1 MAEKKGVGHA
11 YNVDFLNV
19 VFAASSLFLFL
30 SVIWMVWDDF
40 ARDWKNTQ
48 RRFAQLEI
56 QVTQANLQQA
66 GRNVDRNKLEQLR
79 ASEVAARK
87 NVSENQKKVD
97 DLQSK
102 LRDADNRL
110 SRATTAQQTV
120 KATYDEDRYDFESSR
135 LADPN
140 SSATARKKQ
149 RAEDEARQLDELNL
163 QMEKAQAE
171 KNDLQKQ
178 LGQYT
183 GQVAAI
189 QKQIDEMTAEQ
200 TRLRKRLDVIAPSL
214 TKDYFRNAPLLDFMA
229 PTLKI
234 QQIILPNVVD
244 DVNFIRVPKMD
255 RCQTCHLAIDKK
267 GYEKYPQPFTTH
279 PDLDTYLGGSS
290 PHPIDKVG
298 CTVCHEGMGQSVSFR
313 DAAHMPSNEK
323 QKEEWEKKYHWEEPH
338 LWDYPMLPVKM
349 TTANCA
355 KCHRQQV
362 YVPKANAVNDK
373 GDVVGGLNLAYA
385 TYERAGCYACH
396 KTKGFDNMRKPG
408 PILTKIDSKLTPD
421 WVKNWVRN
429 PRAVKPTTWM
439 PRFFYNSNNSSPEDA
454 VRNEAE
460 INGIV
465 SYLFANSEK
474 HEFAVKNPAHGDA
487 KNGEKIVKEIGCQ
500 GCHVVGEGSREASG
514 PRRTFGQPLENIG
527 NKTTY
532 EWVYNWVRDPKHY
545 NPATF
550 MPNLRL
556 TDAQVA
562 DVATYLIGLKGASG
576 DAAKAQP
583 DQKATD
589 DVLFDYLKA
598 VLPVE
603 DAKAQLAKLNPQEKQ
618 VELGRRAI
626 NRYGCFSCHDI
637 KGFEKAQSIGTD
649 LSEEGSKLVT
659 RLDFAFITDIPH
671 TSKIGWFRTK
681 LHDPRIF
688 DKGRVLT
695 PLDKLRMPNFDL
707 TDEENDRLVTALM
720 SFQREI
726 QPPAAM
732 PARSARTDFLYD
744 GRTLVHRRNCVGC
757 HIIEGDGGDFVKLVA
772 EPSLGPPMLT
782 PEGARVQHDW
792 LYSFIRGP
800 ITIRPWLAV
809 RMPTFGLD
817 DQNING
823 VINYFGGISN
833 DMTPF
838 ETHEM
843 VRTASFDETTG
854 KHLFELLKC
863 QQCHVLGTIPKDQP
877 TSNLAPDLRM
887 APERLQP
894 DWILQWLRKP
904 SDILPGTRM
913 PAFWA
918 DYPKSLYTRQTPG
931 FEWLPAEFDGN
942 AEAQIRVIRDHLLT
956 FRGGPSPKPGAAK
969 VANE

>member
-40 ARDWKNTQ
+40 DREWKNTQ
-48 RRFAQLEI
+48 RRFAQLEY
-56 QVTQANLQQA
+56 QVTQAQREQA
-66 GRNVDRNKLEQLR
+66 VRSVDRNKIAQLEAQR
-79 ASEVAARK
+79 KQAEQNIAANR
-87 NVSENQKKVD
+87 KKVD
-97 DLQSK
+97 DLQDQLK
-102 LRDADNRL
+102 DADNKVF
-110 SRATTAQQTV
+110 RATLDYNYM
-120 KATYDEDRYDFESSR
+120 KATYDQDRYDFETTR
-135 LADPN
+135 EADPK
-140 SSATARKKQ
+140 SSATAKKQ
-149 RAEDEARQLDELNL
+149 KIAEDEAKRLAELNL
-163 QMEKAQAE
+163 AMEKAIADKE
-171 KNDLQKQ
+171 AVQKQ

-183 GQVAAI
+183 GQAAAAE
-189 QKQIDEMTAEQ
+189 KQIEDMRTEQ
-200 TRLRKRLDVIAPSL
+200 TRLGKRLDVLAPSP
-214 TKDYFRNAPLLDFMA
+214 TKTYFRNAPLLDFMA
-229 PTLKI
+229 PTIKV

-279 PDLDTYLGGSS
+279 PDLETFLGGSS
-290 PHPIDKVG
+290 THPIDKVG

-323 QKEEWEKKYHWEEPH
+323 QKDEWEKKYHWEEPH
-338 LWDYPMLPVKM
+338 LWDYPMLPLSM
-349 TTANCA
+349 TQASCE
-355 KCHRQQV
+355 KCHKQQV
-362 YVPKANAVNDK
+362 FVPKADK
-373 GDVVGGLNLAYA
+373 LTVAYA

-396 KTKGFDNMRKPG
+396 KTKGFENMRKPG
-408 PILTKIDSKLTPD
+408 PILTKINAKLSPD
-421 WVKNWVRN
+421 WVKNWIRN

-439 PRFFYNSNNSSPEDA
+439 PRFWYNSNNSSPEDA

-460 INGIV
+460 INAIV
-465 SYLFANSEK
+465 SYLFANSDT
-474 HEFAVKNPAHGDA
+474 HEFAVKSPGHGDA
-487 KNGEKIVKEIGCQ
+487 GNGEKIVKDIGCQ
-500 GCHVVGEGSREASG
+500 GCHVVGEGSREQAG

-556 TDAQVA
+556 TDQQVA
-562 DVATYLIGLKGASG
+562 DVATYLTGLKGPGG
-576 DAAKAQP
+576 DAPKAQA
-583 DQKATD
+583 DQKATE
-589 DVLFDYLKA
+589 DVLFDYMKA

-603 DAKAQLAKLNPQEKQ
+603 DARAQVAKMNAEQKQ

-626 NRYGCFSCHDI
+626 SRYGCFSCHDI

-671 TSKIGWFRTK
+671 TSKLGWFRTK

-688 DKGRVLT
+688 DKGRVLA

-707 TDEENDRLVTALM
+707 SDEENSRLVMALM
-720 SFQREI
+720 SLQREI
-726 QPPAAM
+726 QPSAAY
-732 PARSARTDFLYD
+732 PARSARTDYLYE

-757 HIIEGDGGDFVKLVA
+757 HIIEGDGGDFLKLVA
-772 EPSLGPPMLT
+772 DPSLGPPMLT

-833 DMTPF
+833 KMTPF
-838 ETHEM
+838 ETHEF
-843 VRTASFDETTG
+843 VRTASNDNGAGG
-854 KHLFELLKC
+854 KQLFELLKC
-863 QQCHVLGTIPKDQP
+863 QQCHVLGAIPKDQP

-887 APERLQP
+887 SAERLQP
-894 DWILQWLRKP
+894 DWILDWLKKP

-913 PAFWA
+913 PAFWP
-918 DYPKSLYTRQTPG
+918 DYPKSFYPQMNG
-931 FEWLPAEFDGN
+931 D
-942 AEAQIRVIRDHLLT
+942 AEAQIRAIRDHLLT

-969 VANE
+969 TANN